1 MSYSFSWE
9 NNGVYWKYE
18 GILDISKL
26 IHANAELIGNKQIED
41 ISYII
46 WDASAINAENLDDEE
61 AIEISATFSKA
72 VDALN
77 SHIKVA
83 FIALDEHLRA
93 LINQYLEQNL
103 KQIPHAK
110 LKLFD
115 KLDNARNWIASE

>member
-9 NNGVYWKYE
+9 NKGVYWKYE

-26 IHANAELIGNKQIED
+26 IHANAELIGNKKIEN

-46 WDASAINAENLDDEE
+46 WDASAINADSLDDKE
-61 AIEISATFSKA
+61 AIEISTTFSKA
-72 VDALN
+72 VDVLN
-77 SHIKVA
+77 PHIKVA
-83 FIALDEHLRA
+83 FLALDKHLRF
-93 LINQYLEQNL
+93 LINQYLEVNR

-115 KLDNARNWIASE
+115 NLDNARNWIASE

>member
-1 MSYSFSWE
+1 M
-9 NNGVYWKYE
+9 YWRYE
-18 GILDISKL
+18 GILDTAEL
-26 IHANAELIGNKQIED
+26 IHANGELIGNKKLED
-41 ISYII
+41 IRYII
-46 WDASAINAENLDDEE
+46 WDASAIDAENLDND
-61 AIEISATFSKA
+61 AAVEISTSFSKA